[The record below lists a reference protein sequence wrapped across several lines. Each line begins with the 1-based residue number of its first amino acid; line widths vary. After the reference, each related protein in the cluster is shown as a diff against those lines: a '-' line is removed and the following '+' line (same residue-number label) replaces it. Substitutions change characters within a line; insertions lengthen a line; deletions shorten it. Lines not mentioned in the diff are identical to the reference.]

1 MNDNIQS
8 MKIMGANFV
17 SWFSTIMSLQLA
29 ASVLHVLTLLGS
41 VIVSGASFWW
51 IMKQARNLDAKSKG
65 GS

>member
-8 MKIMGANFV
+8 MKVISANVV

-29 ASVLHVLTLLGS
+29 ASVLHVLALLGS

-51 IMKQARNLDAKSKG
+51 IMKQARNLDSKSKDNP
-65 GS
+65 

>member
-51 IMKQARNLDAKSKG
+51 IMKQARNLDNKSKG